1 VRRAV
6 LSAMLVLAA
15 LVLALGC
22 SSGGDLQAVDL
33 VSGERAFADS
43 GLRTGI
49 DGYVYVPVSD
59 PGAALNVDGLVFASV
74 AEAPPGTVPAV
85 GVVVSVS
92 VDGTPVDQPVTTDA
106 GGHFAVAVEVDSG
119 TLQMG
124 LDFTGAEP
132 QWTRATLA
140 DLIGDVP
147 AQVVLSAGIVRGRKN
162 LATMGQ
168 ADAIRSVISVSGR
181 TTTSNASTV
190 DVTIDV
196 WLSRTDELAAAD
208 LLDTAGQPVMADEA
222 TRTYHAWDVS
232 VSAGSTGAVVNVPW
246 ADVDNPAAVTDMLN
260 PNTDRDTNGDKF
272 VTIYCTS
279 RPTGEGV
286 TLSGISANLEL
297 DIDEERMDTSGASAS
312 RMSLELFP

>member
-1 VRRAV
+1 MRRVV
-6 LSAMLVLAA
+6 LSAVLVPAA

-22 SSGGDLQAVDL
+22 SAEGYLQAVDL
-33 VSGERAFADS
+33 VSGERAFGDS
-43 GLRTGI
+43 GLRTGV

-85 GVVVSVS
+85 GVEVSVL
-92 VDGTPVDQPVTTDA
+92 VDGTLAAQPVVTDSA
-106 GGHFAVAVEVDSG
+106 GHFAVAVGDDAG
-119 TLQMG
+119 TLEMG
-124 LDFTGAEP
+124 LDFSDAEP
-132 QWTRATLA
+132 QWTRVTLA

-147 AQVVLSAGIVRGRKN
+147 SQLVLSAGIVKGRKN
-162 LATMGQ
+162 LATLGH
-168 ADAIRSVISVSGR
+168 ADAIRSVISINGR
-181 TTTSNASTV
+181 TTASNASPL

-196 WLSRTDELAAAD
+196 WLSRTNELTAAD
-208 LLDTAGQPVMADEA
+208 LLDAGEPVMADET

-232 VSAGSTGAVVNVPW
+232 VPAGSTGAVVNVPW

-260 PNTDRDTNGDKF
+260 PNTDRDENGDKL

-286 TLSGISANLEL
+286 TLSGISADLEL
-297 DIDEERMDTSGASAS
+297 DIDEERLEPSAASAN
-312 RMSLELFP
+312 RASLELFP